1 MCATPK
7 PNMKTNTLQVEKEKM
22 SRAAKLTSALVA
34 FVLAFASHFA
44 WLNFKGIEKLNIFE
58 NVQKLQSLRAELAQ
72 SVAAKNWRR
81 AEGIMT
87 QIWLLGGVIIGS
99 VIIAIVVYSFIAI
112 GTGLGFGLSA
122 DQKGNISSIG
132 NTGAQTLNFLPL
144 LALAVI
150 VSVVLGVLLSMFM
163 RNRS

>member
-1 MCATPK
+1 
-7 PNMKTNTLQVEKEKM
+7 MKSETTQIQKEKM
-22 SRAAKLTSALVA
+22 SRAERLTAA
-34 FVLAFASHFA
+34 FMTFVLSFASHFA
-44 WLNFKGIEKLNIFE
+44 WLNFKGIKKLNIFE
-58 NVQKLQSLRAELAQ
+58 NIQKLQSLRAELAQ

-87 QIWLLGGVIIGS
+87 QIWLLGGIIIGS

-112 GTGLGFGLSA
+112 GTGLGFGLNT

-132 NTGAQTLNFLPL
+132 TTGAQTLNFLPL

-150 VSVVLGVLLSMFM
+150 VSVVLGVLLAMFM
-163 RNRS
+163 RRR